1 MTLFMLVP
9 SHFAK
14 TVKKTFSGEILFF
27 LRLPKHVKK
36 EEEKIAW
43 YETELN
49 KQVKH
54 ISKKIVSLTY
64 CYLLHKKPR
73 DQTTEHHVMSHWH
86 EKKVDNQVT

>member
-9 SHFAK
+9 SYFAK

-54 ISKKIVSLTY
+54 ISKKNCIIDLLLLITQETTRPNHRTSRHVTLTW
-64 CYLLHKKPR
+64 KK
-73 DQTTEHHVMSHWH
+73 SW
-86 EKKVDNQVT
+86 